1 MLKLLHVSKWTD
13 WQGEDSKCS
22 FISEVLRYFD
32 STVLSSVTYVFFMVN
47 SCVFFLLQLK
57 AAVLNNDLEPLQ
69 EIIVQFDTDL
79 PEFRWALQDGVAYR
93 CVTS

>member
-1 MLKLLHVSKWTD
+1 
-13 WQGEDSKCS
+13 
-22 FISEVLRYFD
+22 
-32 STVLSSVTYVFFMVN
+32 MVN

-79 PEFRWALQDGVAYR
+79 PEFR
-93 CVTS
+93 